1 MSLEMRESARV
12 NFIISPEFRIAN
24 LSVDSFDRSLL
35 SVSND
40 ALTKFKGLHRVAD
53 EKLHLFDT
61 WFDRNGTVLLS
72 KQGFSDQMSTRT
84 DLLMGEVPTL
94 YRKCI
99 RHIFEVRSP

>member
-1 MSLEMRESARV
+1 MRTR
-12 NFIISPEFRIAN
+12 
-24 LSVDSFDRSLL
+24 LGCT
-35 SVSND
+35 ND
-40 ALTKFKGLHRVAD
+40 AQTKLKGLHHVAD